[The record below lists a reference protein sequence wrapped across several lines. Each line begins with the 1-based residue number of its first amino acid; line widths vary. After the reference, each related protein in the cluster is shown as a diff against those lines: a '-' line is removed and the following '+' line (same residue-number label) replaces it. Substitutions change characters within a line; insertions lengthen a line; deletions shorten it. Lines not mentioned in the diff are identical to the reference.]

1 MKARALL
8 GVTLLSVGIM
18 AGLLVRDFLP
28 GRPAEAQE
36 AARPIQYVRFQ
47 VTSVPREKGEFSVF
61 VVNQENGDLWRHD
74 STVAGYVKAAG
85 PIK

>member
-1 MKARALL
+1 MKTRALF
-8 GVTLLSVGIM
+8 GIALLSVGVA
-18 AGLLVRDFLP
+18 AGLLIRDLLP

-36 AARPIQYVRFQ
+36 AARPIQYIRFQ
-47 VTSVPREKGEFSVF
+47 VTSVPRANGEFSVF

-74 STVAGYVKAAG
+74 STQAGYVKAAG